1 MTVVL
6 TAAQAA
12 KLGLDVPA
20 APKRTTRKT
29 APGPYATRCH
39 DCGETFTTRV
49 GEDRHLD
56 ATHHPR
62 YEVQL

>member
-1 MTVVL
+1 MTVTL
-6 TAAQAA
+6 TAAQARQ
-12 KLGLDVPA
+12 LGLDVPTTS
-20 APKRTTRKT
+20 KRTTRKT
-29 APGPYATRCH
+29 APGPYHTRCH
-39 DCGETFTTRV
+39 NCGELFTTRA